1 MGSSSADNAA
11 SVGILHH
18 SDQPILPSRLVYKL
32 GKDKS
37 FRRQE
42 IVFDPLGSTPNS
54 VNSVK
59 EEQERE
65 VEVVGPTAEE
75 LDSFNEL
82 IRFDHMYYKVPSDSL
97 TPTEPTVNI
106 TSADTQDQSNISA
119 TNSDTLTT
127 KSQLFGGKGKLG
139 EDESVGD
146 ELLSEVL
153 SLSDVLEQL
162 INGDVDDDLL
172 NSTSEIPQIV
182 FDNPDDSFFSEVLGL
197 DNFQPSSLSPE
208 SSDALSEQDCP
219 SPSAASSH
227 SCTPSPSSGYESIP
241 ENLFEF
247 HDELVDMTMEVQSPL
262 SSFSSSCEMTNIF
275 DFETGSNTDKSETTC
290 NVPNYCSSPVASPS
304 DFLQNDNCSLF
315 HPDIF
320 NDHIKSPWTESFTD
334 LFPSLAY

>member
-1 MGSSSADNAA
+1 M
-11 SVGILHH
+11 
-18 SDQPILPSRLVYKL
+18 YKL
-32 GKDKS
+32 NKDKS

-42 IVFDPLGSTPNS
+42 IVFDQHGNTPNS

-59 EEQERE
+59 EKQEGD

-82 IRFDHMYYKVPSDSL
+82 IRFDHMYYKVPSNIL
-97 TPTEPTVNI
+97 TPTEPTVSDV
-106 TSADTQDQSNISA
+106 TSADTQNQSNTSA
-119 TNSDTLTT
+119 TNSDTLAT
-127 KSQLFGGKGKLG
+127 KSQLFDSKGQLG
-139 EDESVGD
+139 EDGSVGD

-162 INGDVDDDLL
+162 INGEVDDALL
-172 NSTSEIPQIV
+172 NSAGEIPQIV
-182 FDNPDDSFFSEVLGL
+182 FDNPDDSIFNDVLGL
-197 DNFQPSSLSPE
+197 DNFEPSSISPE

-219 SPSAASSH
+219 SPSAASSR
-227 SCTPSPSSGYESIP
+227 SCTSSPSSGYESIP

-247 HDELVDMTMEVQSPL
+247 HDELVDMEMEVQSPL

-275 DFETGSNTDKSETTC
+275 DFEMGSNIDKLETTC
-290 NVPNYCSSPVASPS
+290 NVPNYCSSPAASPS
-304 DFLQNDNCSLF
+304 DFLQNDSCSLF
-315 HPDIF
+315 HSDIF